1 EQKQEPLG
9 SDRESVHCLA
19 HEAIMQEIAVQNPL
33 VWERLELSV
42 LHREGAEDDN
52 ICQQKTRAGGNC
64 FYRAFGLSHLEAL
77 LDDSKESQQFKAVSD
92 KSKDVVSQG
101 FPELTT
107 EDFHHTFTDLNEWV
121 EKQPQRTV
129 DHLVIYLRLLPS
141 GDLQQNSKFL
151 EHCIERGWTIRELC
165 QQEGGGRILILAL
178 AQALSVSS
186 WVEGMD
192 RGKGSTMPLE
202 GSSPRDPII
211 YKPGILE
218 LIGAS

>member
-1 EQKQEPLG
+1 
-9 SDRESVHCLA
+9 
-19 HEAIMQEIAVQNPL
+19 MQNPL

-52 ICQQKTRAGGNC
+52 ICQQKVKDSHRNTPTSAKTRAGGNC

-121 EKQPQRTV
+121 EKQPQRPTCWPP
-129 DHLVIYLRLLPS
+129 LMTRAP
-141 GDLQQNSKFL
+141 
-151 EHCIERGWTIRELC
+151 WTT
-165 QQEGGGRILILAL
+165 
-178 AQALSVSS
+178 
-186 WVEGMD
+186 W
-192 RGKGSTMPLE
+192 
-202 GSSPRDPII
+202 
-211 YKPGILE
+211 
-218 LIGAS
+218 